1 MSNPNVFVRAWD
13 WWNNPKARG
22 VEVEEPG
29 AGEPEFERGSTELAE
44 YQKAQGAGRMTDL
57 EATGDM
63 PKASGGQDAPPSGPR
78 GLSQAPARRGQTGGN
93 DPENQVVL
101 KGGGRGKTGS
111 GGAWRSSLMSREEAD
126 AYEVQLAE
134 QASKQDPAFFKA
146 SAAATAAEGEEE
158 YGLWQ
163 AVSTGWGDAS
173 EELFKWG
180 VEASG
185 FNDVVEAVKGA
196 TKAAFSGDTARV
208 FSPTQDALR
217 TTKRLA
223 AKIKASGAT
232 AKQFYENRASV
243 KAQDAH
249 TSMQMEELTNAEL
262 DELPGPDMPPTLLDP
277 PDFPADP
284 SVPGPL
290 AKESVR
296 ELANI
301 NRKALSQVMHA
312 DPSFDGLV
320 GTYDMEDP
328 ADLKEVL
335 TKLKKVDFP
344 KEVIP
349 EETAQDIMESYG
361 APARVREPPA
371 PEVPQAPPEFADI
384 DDLPGGAV
392 PEGWGG
398 DADPGPGLE
407 LPTFK
412 RSVDDP
418 HTWLERQSVEL
429 MESLPDKTQS
439 VSDQMAG
446 SGVNPYELEL
456 YERAA
461 GGGLKPELEVLE
473 MRTVQLSGPAS
484 NETGPFML
492 RGEASIKPS
501 PESLVSRV
509 AAL

>member
-1 MSNPNVFVRAWD
+1 MASRQHRLGGRLRRTFQVG
-13 WWNNPKARG
+13 RG
-22 VEVEEPG
+22 GLRVQRR
-29 AGEPEFERGSTELAE
+29 RGSR
-44 YQKAQGAGRMTDL
+44 KGRDKGRL
-57 EATGDM
+57 QRGH
-63 PKASGGQDAPPSGPR
+63 GPR
-78 GLSQAPARRGQTGGN
+78 L
-93 DPENQVVL
+93 
-101 KGGGRGKTGS
+101 
-111 GGAWRSSLMSREEAD
+111 
-126 AYEVQLAE
+126 LA
-134 QASKQDPAFFKA
+134 
-146 SAAATAAEGEEE
+146 
-158 YGLWQ
+158 
-163 AVSTGWGDAS
+163 
-173 EELFKWG
+173 
-180 VEASG
+180 
-185 FNDVVEAVKGA
+185 
-196 TKAAFSGDTARV
+196 
-208 FSPTQDALR
+208 TQDALR

-232 AKQFYENRASV
+232 AKEFYENRASV
-243 KAQDAH
+243 KAKDAH

-262 DELPGPDMPPTLLDP
+262 DELPVPDMPPTLLDP

-296 ELANI
+296 EFANL
-301 NRKALSQVMHA
+301 NRKALSEVMHSM
-312 DPSFDGLV
+312 PSFDGKV

-349 EETAQDIMESYG
+349 EETVQDILESYG

-371 PEVPQAPPEFADI
+371 PEVPQAPPEVADI

-418 HTWLERQSVEL
+418 HTWMERQSVEL

-461 GGGLKPELEVLE
+461 GGGLQPELEVLE

-484 NETGPFML
+484 NEEGPFML
-492 RGEASIKPS
+492 RGEAALKPS
-501 PESLVSRV
+501 PESLVARV
-509 AAL
+509 ADLEAPDAPEVPEGWGGVAEGGEGLELSPYTWNPDAGMLPGLTAETSWSLDTM